1 MTDTRISDF
10 SRRFSAALQGV
21 MREHRLAVDDVA
33 DKAGRSRGFVSEHT
47 SGKKAPDTDLMDAV
61 ARAIGYD
68 TNALLGEI
76 HERLRRAPVDI
87 PSSKEVSATIDALD
101 RELERQRTKRALS
114 SDPADT
120 KRRAR

>member
-1 MTDTRISDF
+1 
-10 SRRFSAALQGV
+10 
-21 MREHRLAVDDVA
+21 MREHRLTVDDVA
-33 DKAGRSRGFVSEHT
+33 DRAGRSRGFVSEHT

-87 PSSKEVSATIDALD
+87 PSSREVSATIDALD

-114 SDPADT
+114 NDPADT
-120 KRRAR
+120 KQRAR